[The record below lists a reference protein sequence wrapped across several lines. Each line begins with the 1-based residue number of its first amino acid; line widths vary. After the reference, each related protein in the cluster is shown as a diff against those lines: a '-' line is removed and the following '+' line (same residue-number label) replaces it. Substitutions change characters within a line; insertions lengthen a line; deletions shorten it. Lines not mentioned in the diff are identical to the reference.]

1 MRAGIQS
8 IHRTQLEAADCLGL
22 TRLQTILHVVLLP
35 AIERVYPALSSQ
47 FVLLML
53 ASSITSQ
60 ISAEELTAV
69 ANNVQSDTYRSF
81 EVYIIVAVI
90 YLALSL
96 LYRLAFN
103 AIGLIIFERRRRLG
117 TAL

>member
-1 MRAGIQS
+1 
-8 IHRTQLEAADCLGL
+8 
-22 TRLQTILHVVLLP
+22 
-35 AIERVYPALSSQ
+35 
-47 FVLLML
+47 ML

-69 ANNVQSDTYRSF
+69 ANLIQSDTYRSF
-81 EVYIIVAVI
+81 EVYIFVAIV

-96 LYRLAFN
+96 IYRVGFWL
-103 AIGLIIFERRRRLG
+103 IGLALFVRRRRLG